1 MRKTLRLSAITPA
14 RSGFRHKRADQGL
27 LDWTGPDVGA
37 SFSKAQPQ
45 RAGSCCWGTLG
56 GGRPFKLLQDRG
68 QTFRDGLLDGIQLGP
83 ERSPNCQQPR
93 RSPSALIKPRR
104 STTFPLLLA
113 LSMKLRGI
121 NGHEDLGFTIIFE
134 DGRLF
139 DSSPNASAQYISASF
154 RYRRPSRSDLVT
166 TVRRAY
172 SFALIFCLRLQ
183 GIGSR
188 ACYSQINVQLRAA
201 VPWPSV
207 NFQDR
212 YARNLQIRLPATQK
226 PPA

>member
-1 MRKTLRLSAITPA
+1 VPSHSNRARPPA
-14 RSGFRHKRADQGL
+14 RSGLRHKRADHRG
-27 LDWTGPDVGA
+27 GP
-37 SFSKAQPQ
+37 SKKMKLAPMSGRRHSLRQ

-56 GGRPFKLLQDRG
+56 GGRPFKLLRDRG

-134 DGRLF
+134 DRRLF

-166 TVRRAY
+166 TVRRPY
-172 SFALIFCLRLQ
+172 SFAL
-183 GIGSR
+183 
-188 ACYSQINVQLRAA
+188 
-201 VPWPSV
+201 
-207 NFQDR
+207 
-212 YARNLQIRLPATQK
+212 AR
-226 PPA
+226 